1 MYRSRKQRTPPP
13 NSSLPDWAS
22 PQLSHWPRVVR
33 VAAYAFGP
41 ERRQS
46 LRVFAKNLNAPG
58 YGAEQNHLLR
68 TKCTCRLRALIL
80 SGGPRLSRS
89 RLLAS
94 YTGMPLVA
102 QAAAPGAKAPCNMAG
117 VGPETL
123 FSSPNQF
130 LPLPQRPHA
139 AKPRDMNTCASRAQL
154 SHNEHLQEKGQG
166 GGLPAGRTMAKKW
179 RSASDAEREIS
190 LPVAGSESRSR
201 ARRAVCAAGG
211 GCGARFCALRIPLR
225 RNSLRMCTYLD
236 VRGKSRRMN
245 TCRKR
250 GGGYPAIGHCIQR
263 RSVVFCRSRWNQSD
277 SNQQSRPGGGTCH

>member
-1 MYRSRKQRTPPP
+1 VRTVFFDVAGRKFDPRGKIDVSVAEHRTRPP
-13 NSSLPDWAS
+13 NSSLRDWAS

-46 LRVFAKNLNAPG
+46 LRVFAKNRNAPG

-80 SGGPRLSRS
+80 SGGPRLSRA

-94 YTGMPLVA
+94 NTGMPLVA

-123 FSSPNQF
+123 FSSPNKF
-130 LPLPQRPHA
+130 LPSQRVWKKPHT
-139 AKPRDMNTCASRAQL
+139 AKPRDMNTCAMRAQL
-154 SHNEHLQEKGQG
+154 SHNEHLQEKGQR

-179 RSASDAEREIS
+179 RSAPDREREIS
-190 LPVAGSESRSR
+190 LPVAGSESPPR
-201 ARRAVCAAGG
+201 ARRAVCAPEAVAGRG
-211 GCGARFCALRIPLR
+211 FVRSGCLC
-225 RNSLRMCTYLD
+225 
-236 VRGKSRRMN
+236 
-245 TCRKR
+245 
-250 GGGYPAIGHCIQR
+250 
-263 RSVVFCRSRWNQSD
+263 
-277 SNQQSRPGGGTCH
+277 GGTLLECAHT